1 MREFEING
9 GFIRFELNHLS
20 YRITRYHW
28 TIHQI
33 LLQDST

>member
-20 YRITRYHW
+20 YRITRY
-28 TIHQI
+28 QI
-33 LLQDST
+33 SLDDSLGYI